1 MKVTRENSSPTEI
14 TLAVELAPEDEN
26 PFIERS
32 YRRAVSR
39 VNIPGFRRGRAPRH
53 IVESMVGRA
62 TLVQEA
68 LEFMVPETLDKIL
81 QDEEVSAFAEPSIEV
96 TDLAPVSFK
105 ATVPLEPTV
114 DLGDYRSIRVESDP
128 VGIADEEIDRVLER
142 VREEHSVWE
151 PVERP
156 AQFGDR
162 LNIDVHGLMD
172 GETVLEDRD
181 VEYVPHEDNVLPF
194 PGFAPNLVGAGE
206 DEELQ
211 FSVAVSDD
219 YPRTQYAG
227 KEIEFKVTVLSVKEK
242 NLPELDDEFA
252 KSVGQGFDDLA
263 ALRANI
269 QESMTGQASAA
280 ARGELEQK
288 SLDALCEAAVVN
300 ASAILYERELEA
312 MQAER
317 ERMLQQQ
324 GLDMASYLRFVGK
337 SAAEFRDEMRPSA
350 ERRLLGVLVMR
361 KLAEVEQIE
370 ISDEDVAAEAERLL
384 GMSESNEDG
393 SEAENMD
400 SLREFLNSESTRDNI
415 RASLHNRR
423 LMERLTDITQG
434 KSEEAE
440 PGAGSPVA
448 ADNAGDDD
456 GVVSPA
462 ADAAVDDD
470 AVSPIADVAVDD
482 DAVSPVVDV
491 AASDDDAVDPVA
503 DVAASDDDAVSPVA
517 ADDDAV
523 SPVAA
528 DDVGDDDAVSPAI
541 AADAASDDDA
551 ASPVVDGDAA
561 EPVAAEGRE

>member
-68 LEFMVPETLDKIL
+68 LEFMVPETLDKVL

-96 TDLAPVSFK
+96 TDLAPVSFT

-350 ERRLLGVLVMR
+350 ERRLLGALVMR

-393 SEAENMD
+393 SEAENLD

-434 KSEEAE
+434 KSEGAE
-440 PGAGSPVA
+440 PGAVSPVA
-448 ADNAGDDD
+448 A
-456 GVVSPA
+456 
-462 ADAAVDDD
+462 ADAD
-470 AVSPIADVAVDD
+470 AVSPVADGDAGGD
-482 DAVSPVVDV
+482 DAVSPVADG
-491 AASDDDAVDPVA
+491 DAGG
-503 DVAASDDDAVSPVA
+503 DDAVSPVA
-517 ADDDAV
+517 ADDAGDDAAV

-528 DDVGDDDAVSPAI
+528 DDVGDDDAVSPVADGDAADADAVSPV
-541 AADAASDDDA
+541 AADAASDDN
-551 ASPVVDGDAA
+551 VDGDAA
-561 EPVAAEGRE
+561 EPAAEDRE